1 MARESG
7 PEPPRVL
14 ICGVG
19 ALGSHA
25 ALLCRNL
32 PATLVLVDDDR
43 VESKNL
49 AAQAFV
55 KASVGK
61 NKAQALAKQLRTF
74 YGLAVEAR
82 GVRLG
87 EHNAATLLGGIDLA
101 LDCFDNEASRLV
113 LQQAARAAGVPL
125 LHGALAADGSLGLV
139 RWDERFVPDAE
150 DTPGQATCEGGEHLP
165 LIALTAATLA
175 RAVQDFL
182 SEGTRRD
189 ALVNR
194 AEVRAQA

>member
-1 MARESG
+1 MPREGDARL
-7 PEPPRVL
+7 L

-43 VESKNL
+43 VERKNL

-55 KASVGK
+55 KAALGK

-74 YGLAVEAR
+74 YGLSAEAR
-82 GVRLG
+82 GVRLS
-87 EHNAATLLGGIDLA
+87 EHNAAALLDGVTLA
-101 LDCFDNEASRLV
+101 LDCFDNEASRRV
-113 LQQAARAAGVPL
+113 LQEAARAAGVPL

-165 LIALTAATLA
+165 LIALTASVLA
-175 RAVQDFL
+175 RAAQDFL
-182 SEGTRRD
+182 SQGTRRD
-189 ALVNR
+189 SMVTREEARVQPR
-194 AEVRAQA
+194 

>member
-1 MARESG
+1 MP
-7 PEPPRVL
+7 PEAERPRLL

-32 PATLVLVDDDR
+32 PATLVLLDDDR
-43 VESKNL
+43 VERKNL

-55 KASVGK
+55 KASLGK
-61 NKAQALAKQLRTF
+61 NKAQALAKQLRSF
-74 YGLAVEAR
+74 YGLAVEVR

-87 EHNAATLLGGIDLA
+87 EHNAAVLLEGVDLA
-101 LDCFDNEASRLV
+101 LDCFDNQASRQV
-113 LQQAARAAGVPL
+113 LQRAARAGGVPL

-139 RWDERFVPDAE
+139 RWDEGFVPDPE
-150 DTPGQATCEGGEHLP
+150 DAPGQATCEGGEHLP

-175 RAVQDFL
+175 RAAQDFL
-182 SEGTRRD
+182 SEGIRRD
-189 ALVNR
+189 AMVNR
-194 AEVRAQA
+194 AEVRAQS